1 VSWRLPSTSVPE
13 SAAPFA
19 GTAAGQGA
27 RAGLAR
33 SCPPRETP
41 AGPSPPPDVKL
52 SRPGLRRTLRGVALA
67 AVVCAAWPSPSAA
80 DVVELT
86 TGQKLV
92 GVIKGITAKG
102 LVIEVQGRERTIA
115 QRLVLSLAFGPA
127 RPASPPAGAAPTPA
141 AVALPVAAAPP
152 PPADPAPTPAE
163 SPTAP
168 GEPAA
173 PPEPGPTPPAAKAAE
188 ATPPAPS
195 GSTIVLARLSPST
208 LRDAIQALLD
218 LRAVAVPGTS
228 PAEYKAR
235 VVQAT
240 PIVDR
245 YRADD
250 GDPRADLKR
259 ALTTAMR
266 LYAFAAAAWSVYA
279 EKGDLAGV
287 GRDPA
292 IAECPQ
298 LQRSIARDAADWK
311 FKADNPAFAGLIAG
325 SEGLPDLWAC
335 ASDRLDAVAKLLAG
349 PAQ

>member
-1 VSWRLPSTSVPE
+1 M
-13 SAAPFA
+13 
-19 GTAAGQGA
+19 
-27 RAGLAR
+27 
-33 SCPPRETP
+33 
-41 AGPSPPPDVKL
+41 
-52 SRPGLRRTLRGVALA
+52 
-67 AVVCAAWPSPSAA
+67 A

-92 GVIKGITAKG
+92 GVIKGMTPKG

-127 RPASPPAGAAPTPA
+127 PPASAPASAAPEPA
-141 AVALPVAAAPP
+141 AVAGPAAAVPP
-152 PPADPAPTPAE
+152 TPADSAPAPAE
-163 SPTAP
+163 SPTARR
-168 GEPAA
+168 EPA
-173 PPEPGPTPPAAKAAE
+173 PPAEPGPTPPAARAAE
-188 ATPPAPS
+188 TAPPAPS

-208 LRDAIQALLD
+208 LRDAMQALLD
-218 LRAVAVPGTS
+218 LRAAAVPGAS
-228 PAEYKAR
+228 PEEYKAR

-240 PIVDR
+240 PLVDR

-250 GDPRADLKR
+250 GDPRADVKK

-266 LYAFAAAAWSVYA
+266 LYAFAASAWRVYA
-279 EKGDLAGV
+279 DKGDFAGV

-298 LQRSIARDAADWK
+298 LQRSIDRDAAQWK
-311 FKADNPAFAGLIAG
+311 FKADDPAFVGLIAG

-349 PAQ
+349 QTQ

>member
-1 VSWRLPSTSVPE
+1 M
-13 SAAPFA
+13 
-19 GTAAGQGA
+19 
-27 RAGLAR
+27 
-33 SCPPRETP
+33 
-41 AGPSPPPDVKL
+41 
-52 SRPGLRRTLRGVALA
+52 
-67 AVVCAAWPSPSAA
+67 A

-92 GVIKGITAKG
+92 GVIKGMTPKG

-127 RPASPPAGAAPTPA
+127 PPASAPASAAPEPA
-141 AVALPVAAAPP
+141 AVAGPAAAVPP
-152 PPADPAPTPAE
+152 TPADSAPAPAE
-163 SPTAP
+163 SPTARR
-168 GEPAA
+168 EPA
-173 PPEPGPTPPAAKAAE
+173 PPAEPGPTPPAARAAE
-188 ATPPAPS
+188 TAPPAPS

-208 LRDAIQALLD
+208 LRDAMQALLD
-218 LRAVAVPGTS
+218 LRAAAVPGAS
-228 PAEYKAR
+228 PEEYKAR

-240 PIVDR
+240 ALVDR

-250 GDPRADLKR
+250 GDPRADVKK

-266 LYAFAAAAWSVYA
+266 LYAFAASAWSVYA
-279 EKGDLAGV
+279 DKGDFAGV

-298 LQRSIARDAADWK
+298 LQRSIDRDAAQWK
-311 FKADNPAFAGLIAG
+311 FKADDPAFVGLIAG

-349 PAQ
+349 QTQ

>member
-1 VSWRLPSTSVPE
+1 MW
-13 SAAPFA
+13 
-19 GTAAGQGA
+19 
-27 RAGLAR
+27 
-33 SCPPRETP
+33 
-41 AGPSPPPDVKL
+41 SPPSV
-52 SRPGLRRTLRGVALA
+52 
-67 AVVCAAWPSPSAA
+67 A

-92 GVIKGITAKG
+92 GVIKGMTPKG

-127 RPASPPAGAAPTPA
+127 PPASAPASAAPEPA
-141 AVALPVAAAPP
+141 AVAGPAAAVPP
-152 PPADPAPTPAE
+152 TPADSAPAPAE
-163 SPTAP
+163 SPTARR
-168 GEPAA
+168 EPA
-173 PPEPGPTPPAAKAAE
+173 PPAEPGPTPPAARAAE
-188 ATPPAPS
+188 TAPPAPS

-208 LRDAIQALLD
+208 LRDALRALLD
-218 LRAVAVPGTS
+218 LRAAAVPGAS
-228 PAEYKAR
+228 PEEYKAR

-240 PIVDR
+240 ALVDR

-250 GDPRADLKR
+250 GDPRADVKK

-266 LYAFAAAAWSVYA
+266 LYAFAASAWRVYA
-279 EKGDLAGV
+279 DKGDFAGV

-298 LQRSIARDAADWK
+298 LQRSIDRDAAQWK
-311 FKADNPAFAGLIAG
+311 FKADDPAFVGLIAG

-349 PAQ
+349 QTQ